1 MEYANKCARQ
11 MLKRFFRPFGLHWI
25 TLPFNE
31 VQHLI
36 AFGVLMTPHYFFY
49 FKILEDL
56 ISFHIIANLMGY
68 AESIN
73 IS

>member
-1 MEYANKCARQ
+1 
-11 MLKRFFRPFGLHWI
+11 MLKRFFRPFRLLWI

-36 AFGVLMTPHYFFY
+36 AFGIVMTPHYFFY
-49 FKILEDL
+49 LKILEDL
-56 ISFHIIANLMGY
+56 ISFHILANLVDY
-68 AESIN
+68 AESID